1 MFLLQLSWFQ
11 GCILLVNFLWNLF
24 VIWWKWEKL
33 YWLRKQIASM
43 TIDADAEEDNWG
55 NKVSFEHSAH
65 LLWNL
70 DPFRWDNGRLV
81 AISVV
86 REVGEDSFVSVCFV
100 TSLALLLCGNCKP
113 NHIVPCFGFHENSV
127 NNKPIW
133 KDKPIFALKDPFFFL
148 IKKPAF
154 VIYYR
159 EPTYSTPTHTK
170 WCQRVAWSTN
180 GLCSYLWAK
189 TPLPS
194 CQTFKQRANFKSCKS
209 NSIWPLQLTIK
220 LAGLHYY
227 RASLHYVRGPKDLQ
241 WNSAFLNSEYAKIQ
255 LYVCISLT
263 KVISISGPKIA
274 IVLSPIDICNINNRG
289 DLKQSGVVW
298 NQLGYMAINSG
309 GRRDLWQ
316 NWWGSLEMNNMAWL
330 ITWGHVKFGFPTVF
344 GTWVYSIC
352 FGESAAAAAVGSFG
366 IFPKNAYLLQWSH
379 NRRPNF
385 FNSPVWWSKIFNCPG
400 SIFFNFM
407 KSF

>member
-1 MFLLQLSWFQ
+1 
-11 GCILLVNFLWNLF
+11 VEPF

-86 REVGEDSFVSVCFV
+86 REVGGKLFCECLCFV
-100 TSLALLLCGNCKP
+100 TSLALLAMCWIANPTILCLALDFMR
-113 NHIVPCFGFHENSV
+113 IVWIINQFERTNQFLH
-127 NNKPIW
+127 W
-133 KDKPIFALKDPFFFL
+133 RTLFFFPD
-148 IKKPAF
+148 KKTSFCHLLQRTNIFHAH
-154 VIYYR
+154 
-159 EPTYSTPTHTK
+159 THTK
-170 WCQRVAWSTN
+170 WCQRVVWSSN

-209 NSIWPLQLTIK
+209 NSIWTSSAHDQIGWPALL
-220 LAGLHYY
+220 Y
-227 RASLHYVRGPKDLQ
+227 RASLHYLWGPKDLQ
-241 WNSAFLNSEYAKIQ
+241 WNSAFLNSEYAKNSIICM
-255 LYVCISLT
+255 YVPDKSHPLFLVQT
-263 KVISISGPKIA
+263 LQF
-274 IVLSPIDICNINNRG
+274 VLSPIDICNLNKGTWNRY
-289 DLKQSGVVW
+289 GVAW

-316 NWWGSLEMNNMAWL
+316 NWWESLEVNNIAWL
-330 ITWGHVKFGFPTVF
+330 NTWGHVTFGFPTVL
-344 GTWVYSIC
+344 GTWVYSSC
-352 FGESAAAAAVGSFG
+352 FGVSAAAVGSFG

-379 NRRPNF
+379 HNQPPKFFSRLSSLVIENF
-385 FNSPVWWSKIFNCPG
+385 RLPTKHMFQFH
-400 SIFFNFM
+400 